1 MNQELLVQEKQVAMI
16 LPKWAIHM
24 LLDHLDTQRENLFEE
39 QYMITDE
46 KDQESFDLIDE
57 EISLY
62 ERAIKQIDSQL
73 NS

>member
-24 LLDHLDTQRENLFEE
+24 LLDHLDTQCGNLFEE
-39 QYMITDE
+39 QQLSADE
-46 KDQESFDLIDE
+46 LDQESFDL
-57 EISLY
+57 ISLY
-62 ERAIKQIDSQL
+62 ERAIKQIDNQL

>member
-24 LLDHLDTQRENLFEE
+24 LLDHLDTQCGNLFEE
-39 QYMITDE
+39 QQLSADE
-46 KDQESFDLIDE
+46 LDQESFDLIDE